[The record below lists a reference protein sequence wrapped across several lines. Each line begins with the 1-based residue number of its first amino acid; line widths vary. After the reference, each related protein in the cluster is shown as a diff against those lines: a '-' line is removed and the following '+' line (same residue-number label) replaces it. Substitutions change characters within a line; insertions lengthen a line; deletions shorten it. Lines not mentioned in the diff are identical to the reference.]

1 MGDAREVISN
11 LWGASE
17 VDKAIEE
24 FQSVLKGDR
33 GEVDSKW
40 SELLE
45 EPHLRGCIK
54 VLFGFKLLWIAL
66 IGSII
71 SSTHKVM

>member
-24 FQSVLKGDR
+24 FQSVIKSDGS
-33 GEVDSKW
+33 EVDSKW
-40 SELLE
+40 LELLE
-45 EPHLRGCIK
+45 EPHLRGCAK
-54 VLFGFKLLWIAL
+54 VLFGFKTLDIF
-66 IGSII
+66 IGSL
-71 SSTHKVM
+71 T

>member
-24 FQSVLKGDR
+24 FQSVIKSDGS
-33 GEVDSKW
+33 EVDSKW
-40 SELLE
+40 LELLE

-54 VLFGFKLLWIAL
+54 VPFGFKTLDIF
-66 IGSII
+66 IGSL
-71 SSTHKVM
+71 T